1 MNNVRIGIMGGTFDP
16 PHIGHLISAEVAA
29 SALGLSKVIFI
40 PTGPIVYKTRDKS
53 ADPSQRLEMTM
64 LSVED
69 NNLFEISDIE
79 VSSNETT
86 YTYKT
91 LESLKETYKDEQ
103 LYFIVGAD
111 SLDYMERW
119 KNPERIFELC
129 SVAVVGRN
137 GFTQEESKAK
147 AEFLKVEFG
156 ADIVFVDMPEVDISS
171 SDIKRR
177 IENGD
182 SVRYMVTEAVFEYI
196 NANLLYI

>member
-1 MNNVRIGIMGGTFDP
+1 MGGTFDP
-16 PHIGHLISAEVAA
+16 PHLGHLISAEVAA
-29 SALGLSKVIFI
+29 STLGLSKVIFI
-40 PTGPIVYKTRDKS
+40 PTGQISYKTRDKS

-64 LSVED
+64 LSVEGND
-69 NNLFEISDIE
+69 LFEISDIE
-79 VSSNETT
+79 VSSNEMT

-91 LESLKETYKDEQ
+91 LKCLKEIYGDSH

-111 SLDYMERW
+111 SLDYMDKW
-119 KNPERIFELC
+119 MNPEKIFELC

-137 GFTQEESKAK
+137 GFTKEESRTK
-147 AEFLKVEFG
+147 AEFLKTKFD
-156 ADIVFVDMPEVDISS
+156 ADITFVDMPEVDISS